1 MVGTSGVSNLFT
13 PVQNSGSVFT
23 AKPAAAKSATPTAA
37 AGGVEDAVSFSKVAL
52 AALKSGAPL
61 AAKAP
66 ASYAPASYAPAA
78 HAPVATATTSAPPL
92 LKVEG
97 GLETVD
103 FKQLQ
108 RMSDLLMGHMDDQ
121 REFFGQRNDALRSSF
136 GLPTDIELGGG
147 LMLSGAIGDAIDGWM
162 AANGT
167 ARPEK
172 PAELVAWEKARASD
186 DPGSAQPPGTA
197 RTSMI
202 TLFLPGSQG
211 TGSEQVEI
219 WIDNQAFEKLA
230 SLSADEVKAG
240 LMDLMTGGAKADSVN
255 KAIADGPFGQFMT
268 ENAAYHPEFSRPNA
282 RLAFTDPAGGDHPL
296 LMIQSESRPDHVMK
310 NADRLVDAVMDILKA
325 AYPQA
330 GEG

>member
-1 MVGTSGVSNLFT
+1 MVGTGGINNLFT

-23 AKPAAAKSATPTAA
+23 AKPAAAKSATPAAA
-37 AGGVEDAVSFSKVAL
+37 AGGEEVEDAVSFSTAAL
-52 AALKSGAPL
+52 TALKSGAPV

-66 ASYAPASYAPAA
+66 ASYAPGSYVPGAS
-78 HAPVATATTSAPPL
+78 ATSSTPPL

-108 RMSDLLMGHMDDQ
+108 RMSDLLMSHLDAQ
-121 REFFGQRNDALRSSF
+121 RDFSLQRNDALRSAF
-136 GLPTDIELGGG
+136 GLPTDIEQGGG

-186 DPGSAQPPGTA
+186 DTASTQPPGTA
-197 RTSMI
+197 RTAMI

-240 LMDLMTGGAKADSVN
+240 LIDLMKGGAKAESVN

-296 LMIQSESRPDHVMK
+296 LMIQSESRPDYVTK
-310 NADRLVDAVMDILKA
+310 NADKLVDTVMGILKA

-330 GEG
+330 EG

>member
-1 MVGTSGVSNLFT
+1 MVGTGGVNNLFT

-23 AKPAAAKSATPTAA
+23 AKPAGAKSTTPA
-37 AGGVEDAVSFSKVAL
+37 AGPAVEDAVSFSQAAL
-52 AALKSGAPL
+52 AALKSGAPV
-61 AAKAP
+61 ATKAP
-66 ASYAPASYAPAA
+66 ASHAPAVYAPA
-78 HAPVATATTSAPPL
+78 TAVTTAAPPL

-103 FKQLQ
+103 FEQIQ
-108 RMSDLLMGHMDDQ
+108 RMGDLLMSHLDAQ
-121 REFFGQRNDALRSSF
+121 RDFSRQRNDALRSAF
-136 GLPTDIELGGG
+136 GLPTDIGQGGG
-147 LMLSGAIGDAIDGWM
+147 MMLSGAIGDAIDGWM

-167 ARPEK
+167 PRPEK
-172 PAELVAWEKARASD
+172 PAELAAWEKARAGD
-186 DPGSAQPPGTA
+186 DAGPALPPGTA

-202 TLFLPGSQG
+202 TLFLPGSEG

-230 SLSADEVKAG
+230 SLSADEVKSG
-240 LMDLMTGGAKADSVN
+240 LMDLMKGGAKAESVN

-268 ENAAYHPEFSRPNA
+268 ENAAYHPEFSRPKA

-296 LMIQSESRPDHVMK
+296 LMIQSESRPDYVMK
-310 NADRLVDAVMDILKA
+310 NADKLVDTVMGILKA

>member
-1 MVGTSGVSNLFT
+1 MVGTSGINNLFA

-23 AKPAAAKSATPTAA
+23 AKPAAARSSAPA
-37 AGGVEDAVSFSKVAL
+37 AGAPVEDAVSFSQAAL
-52 AALKSGAPL
+52 AALKAGGPT
-61 AAKAP
+61 AKAP
-66 ASYAPASYAPAA
+66 ATHGPSAPAA
-78 HAPVATATTSAPPL
+78 TAPAAAPPML
-92 LKVEG
+92 TIDG

-108 RMSDLLMGHMDDQ
+108 RTTDLQMGHMAEQ
-121 REFFGQRNDALRSSF
+121 REFFHQRNDALRSAF
-136 GLPTDIELGGG
+136 GLPADIEQGGG

-167 ARPEK
+167 SKPEK
-172 PAELVAWEKARASD
+172 PAELAAWEKARASD
-186 DPGSAQPPGTA
+186 DGGSAQPPGTA
-197 RTSMI
+197 RTAMI

-255 KAIADGPFGQFMT
+255 KAIDDGPFGQFIA
-268 ENAAYHPEFSRPNA
+268 ENAAHHPEFGTPNA
-282 RLAFTDPAGGDHPL
+282 RLAFTDPDGGDHPL
-296 LMIQSESRPDHVMK
+296 LMIQSESRPDYVMK
-310 NADRLVDAVMDILKA
+310 NADQLVDTVMGILKA
-325 AYPQA
+325 AHPQA
-330 GEG
+330 EG

>member
-1 MVGTSGVSNLFT
+1 MVGTGGVNNLFT

-23 AKPAAAKSATPTAA
+23 AKPAAAKPTTPA
-37 AGGVEDAVSFSKVAL
+37 AGSTVEDAVSFSQAAL
-52 AALKSGAPL
+52 AALKSGAPV

-66 ASYAPASYAPAA
+66 ASYAPAAYAPATA
-78 HAPVATATTSAPPL
+78 ATTSAPPL
-92 LKVEG
+92 LTIEG
-97 GLETVD
+97 GLEPVD
-103 FKQLQ
+103 FKQIQ
-108 RMSDLLMGHMDDQ
+108 RMGDLLMSHMDEQ
-121 REFFGQRNDALRSSF
+121 RGFFGKRNDALRSAF
-136 GLPTDIELGGG
+136 GLPTDIEQGGG

-167 ARPEK
+167 AKPEK
-172 PAELVAWEKARASD
+172 TAELVAWEKARAGD
-186 DPGSAQPPGTA
+186 DSGSAPPPGTA
-197 RTSMI
+197 RTAMI

-240 LMDLMTGGAKADSVN
+240 LMDLMKGDAKADSVN

-268 ENAAYHPEFSRPNA
+268 ENAAYHPEFSRPGA

-296 LMIQSESRPDHVMK
+296 LMIQSESRPDYVMK
-310 NADRLVDAVMDILKA
+310 NADKLVDTLMGILKA

-330 GEG
+330 GEA